1 MALGIPGRDR
11 GERHHRDSLP
21 DLLQE
26 EKMAVVI
33 DTIKKLNAGALSSD
47 CRQSPDRKVRAFLV
61 RESAP
66 SGPRW
71 RRALLKPAASYR
83 ASFDRLSRLRELK

>member
-11 GERHHRDSLP
+11 GERHHRDSLH

-33 DTIKKLNAGALSSD
+33 DTIKKLNAGALSL
-47 CRQSPDRKVRAFLV
+47 RQIWQMQLMSVIRI
-61 RESAP
+61 
-66 SGPRW
+66 
-71 RRALLKPAASYR
+71 
-83 ASFDRLSRLRELK
+83 

>member
-47 CRQSPDRKVRAFLV
+47 CRQSPDRKVRAFL
-61 RESAP
+61 
-66 SGPRW
+66 G
-71 RRALLKPAASYR
+71 R
-83 ASFDRLSRLRELK
+83 ASNLQKSRCQQIEFSLQFQGLEGFCVV